1 MRIKSIF
8 FAVAL
13 AAAFSACA
21 KTNLT
26 NLWRSEDKPAPLTN
40 IMVVSL
46 ERDDELRQMW
56 EDAIVAEFMA
66 NGVMA
71 RPEYTMFPTSLPD
84 SQQVVVVAH
93 RDNYDGV
100 VVTHKLPG
108 AYKENMDND
117 YSKRAP
123 SGAGQYWRGWYHT
136 HYVQATNLP
145 IVKKDD
151 EKEERYQIDLANAA
165 GGGTMLWTGST
176 PPLKPHDREKLG
188 KDVCNE
194 LVSEFLRRG
203 YVAKR

>member
-1 MRIKSIF
+1 MRLARF
-8 FAVAL
+8 MFLVAAI
-13 AAAFSACA
+13 AAISGCA

-26 NLWRSEDKPAPLTN
+26 NLWRSEDKPAPLNN

-46 ERDDELRQMW
+46 ERDPELRQMW
-56 EDAIVAEFMA
+56 EDALVAEFQA

-93 RDNYDGV
+93 RDGYDGV
-100 VVTHKLPG
+100 VVTHQLPG
-108 AYKENMDND
+108 AYRENMDND

-136 HYVQATNLP
+136 HYMQSSSAP

-151 EKEERYQIDLANAA
+151 EKEQRWQIDLANTA
-165 GGGTMLWTGST
+165 GGGTLLWTGTS
-176 PPLKPHDREKLG
+176 PPLKAHDQEKLA
-188 KDVCNE
+188 KDVCYE
-194 LVSEFLRRG
+194 VVAEYLRRG
-203 YVAKR
+203 YVGKR